1 MKAPKNTRRRNNFNP
16 NNKSRMAL
24 IGFWVLK
31 KLETTLLKCQI
42 MRYQSLDLL
51 ECTSSKHRYIVYYS
65 QEYIMMTP
73 IRNNLSLFSSKMLM
87 RGLSLKA
94 GQHILIKLFSPKLFK
109 EEIVTF
115 SGQNK
120 TSAFSIVVKIKVNFR
135 LLDTSLTRQCRKF
148 YLKLNRSNFALRIHW
163 T

>member
-1 MKAPKNTRRRNNFNP
+1 MKAPKNTRKRGNFNP
-16 NNKSRMAL
+16 TNKSRIAL
-24 IGFWVLK
+24 IGFWVLT
-31 KLETTLLKCQI
+31 KLGTTLLKCQT

-109 EEIVTF
+109 EVIVTF

-120 TSAFSIVVKIKVNFR
+120 TSAFSITIQVKVQLR
-135 LLDTSLTRQCRKF
+135 LYHTSLTR
-148 YLKLNRSNFALRIHW
+148 
-163 T
+163 